1 MAQQAQHTA
10 VAESRQQ
17 MAASQAALEEQVLAL
32 QEEVARRDALQEQF
46 GVDEEL
52 AEGARQARAWEAR
65 CHLKQ
70 EEVDRLQDEAAAAQR
85 LVAPQLRRCK
95 GRCSPG
101 AAYRAIL
108 VGLPCQARI
117 NSELSAGA
125 RGVPTRRRRRCR
137 RLRSSWRRRRRC
149 RDTWTNPAPPNPNL
163 T

>member
-1 MAQQAQHTA
+1 MILGSATLGGQPYISQAAVAQQAQRTA

-85 LVAPQLRRCK
+85 LVEPQLRRCK
-95 GRCSPG
+95 GRADEAE
-101 AAYRAIL
+101 AAL
-108 VGLPCQARI
+108 QAAQKQLAEKEAVQRHM
-117 NSELSAGA
+117 
-125 RGVPTRRRRRCR
+125 
-137 RLRSSWRRRRRC
+137 
-149 RDTWTNPAPPNPNL
+149 D
-163 T
+163 

>member
-1 MAQQAQHTA
+1 MILGSATLGGQPYISQAAVAQQAQRTA

-46 GVDEEL
+46 GVEEEL

-85 LVAPQLRRCK
+85 LVEPQLRRCK
-95 GRCSPG
+95 PLHPSGGP
-101 AAYRAIL
+101 
-108 VGLPCQARI
+108 
-117 NSELSAGA
+117 
-125 RGVPTRRRRRCR
+125 
-137 RLRSSWRRRRRC
+137 
-149 RDTWTNPAPPNPNL
+149 
-163 T
+163 